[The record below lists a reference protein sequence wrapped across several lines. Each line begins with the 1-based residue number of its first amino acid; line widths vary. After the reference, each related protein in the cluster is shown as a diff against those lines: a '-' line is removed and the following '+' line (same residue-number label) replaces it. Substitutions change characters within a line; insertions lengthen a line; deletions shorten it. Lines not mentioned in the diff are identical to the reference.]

1 MKLKGKQAD
10 AFVDALFK
18 SEKMNKEKESGLCAY
33 NL

>member
-10 AFVDALFK
+10 AFVDALSK
-18 SEKMNKEKESGLCAY
+18 SEKMNKEKESRLCAY

>member
-10 AFVDALFK
+10 AFVDALSK